1 MISLLSM
8 IDEILVKRK
17 DKFGSG
23 AQHVVFQSSKN
34 PDRLFKVGDRGVVE
48 RWLKVF
54 QSHPKFF
61 PKIYRAGKMSGD
73 DKFNYYVEIEKLNT
87 QQVID
92 EWNYLEQELEV
103 LGHVDVDSGGTVD
116 EIFNGVI
123 TDRLKLD
130 LKIHNKKA
138 YDLFMKWVKFLDQVE
153 GFVIKSGKMFLDTHK
168 YNFGYDSQ
176 GNLKCL
182 DI

>member
-17 DKFGSG
+17 DKFESG
-23 AQHVVFQSSKN
+23 TQHVIFQSTKN
-34 PDRLFKVGDRGVVE
+34 PDRLFKVGNRGVVE

-61 PKIYRAGKMSGD
+61 PKIYRAGKMSGED
-73 DKFNYYVEIEKLNT
+73 NFNYYVEIEKLNT
-87 QQVID
+87 QRVID
-92 EWNYLEQELEV
+92 EWNHLEEELEL
-103 LGHVDVDSGGTVD
+103 LGHVDVDAGGTIDAV
-116 EIFNGVI
+116 FNTAI
-123 TDRLKLD
+123 TDNLKSD
-130 LKIHNKKA
+130 LKKHDKKS
-138 YDLFMKWVKFLDQVE
+138 YDLFMKWVKFLYQVE
-153 GFVIKSGKMFLDTHK
+153 GIVIKSGKMFLDTHK
-168 YNFGYDSQ
+168 YNFGYDSE